1 MQQQPRPPVRPG
13 APGPPRVRRYC
24 RSIRAA
30 CCPQRPNTRPLQPQ
44 PQPAP
49 SIPEEYT
56 EFSLYSSGPGM
67 PAHIMRINAPRFSFS
82 NLVPP
87 LKMVRKIPEAPPPAV
102 VDDDPVA
109 AAAAKKKANL
119 FKKKLKPMFFGVG
132 EDGEASLHVI
142 RKKDP
147 DRFPWALTDFK
158 EEELEGNLEGSQR
171 ANYVLFIVRAEE
183 DALSDKEVKP
193 RDGFRVKPVSKWY
206 KFNSRPKYATLTA
219 EEAEAR
225 MTSRKKSNEQRWF
238 MRNMKEKEEDTG
250 GMVVEG
256 EVLKKEEEEE
266 LKRIMKRNSFK
277 VTSDAKSIK
286 KKGDRDG
293 IEEELDFDEV
303 MSDDENPDFGIE
315 NEEEAKEAKKR
326 EFGDMAR
333 KAKFEEDEVFDDED
347 AKKKAKAAGSKSLTR
362 VLKKNERESVY
373 ISDDEDKN
381 PYDSEADD
389 SDEEE
394 QPNEIVEVIGKEDI
408 AGAAATAAV
417 SSISTGVVNSG
428 APGSSKA
435 GSPTLQKGKKREVD
449 TKGDAVDR
457 NAKKLRKE
465 GATSGSGSPA
475 LGKKQKPSTSQS
487 SPGLSSSSTSPK
499 LGNGKS
505 AGSSASPSPSVG
517 GGSSPPIGGG
527 MKIKLKMG
535 SSSTPDVGGSSKS
548 PASSP
553 HLKADE
559 KKRKSTD
566 APAPEPKRF
575 KIKMGNSPEI
585 APPPPSAADII
596 ADDRNRRIAVR
607 KSGWHTID
615 SIVLT
620 CESSSCVFYS
630 WS

>member
-1 MQQQPRPPVRPG
+1 MPATTPTSSKTWCSRST
-13 APGPPRVRRYC
+13 AVRRYC

-30 CCPQRPNTRPLQPQ
+30 CCPTTPQYPSSQPQ

-102 VDDDPVA
+102 VDDDLSLQPLQRRKQLVQEEA
-109 AAAAKKKANL
+109 EAN
-119 FKKKLKPMFFGVG
+119 
-132 EDGEASLHVI
+132 
-142 RKKDP
+142 KDP

-238 MRNMKEKEEDTG
+238 MRNMK
-250 GMVVEG
+250 
-256 EVLKKEEEEE
+256 
-266 LKRIMKRNSFK
+266 
-277 VTSDAKSIK
+277 
-286 KKGDRDG
+286 
-293 IEEELDFDEV
+293 ELDFDEV

-428 APGSSKA
+428 APGSSKQDRR
-435 GSPTLQKGKKREVD
+435 LFQK
-449 TKGDAVDR
+449 
-457 NAKKLRKE
+457 
-465 GATSGSGSPA
+465 
-475 LGKKQKPSTSQS
+475 GKKQKPSTSQS

-505 AGSSASPSPSVG
+505 AGSSASPSPSVWWRFVATYWWRRMRKR
-517 GGSSPPIGGG
+517 GSQ
-527 MKIKLKMG
+527 
-535 SSSTPDVGGSSKS
+535 
-548 PASSP
+548 
-553 HLKADE
+553 
-559 KKRKSTD
+559 TD

-607 KSGWHTID
+607 KSGGHP
-615 SIVLT
+615 SIASSSTSPAVRSSGTPSVISVTPALGT
-620 CESSSCVFYS
+620 LSSESAESSTERGQSKKIVARLREKIS
-630 WS
+630 RHPDNKDRIREILKRRLPD